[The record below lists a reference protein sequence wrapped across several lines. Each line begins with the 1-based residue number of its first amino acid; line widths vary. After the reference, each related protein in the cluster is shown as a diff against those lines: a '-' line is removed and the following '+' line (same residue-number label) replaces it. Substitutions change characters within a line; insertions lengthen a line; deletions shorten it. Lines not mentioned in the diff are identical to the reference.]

1 MLAHPLSYL
10 EAPTVEVMKPTT
22 NLKTI
27 IINADLTVITAE
39 DLIDYNEQYNED
51 KATFS
56 WAE

>member
-39 DLIDYNEQYNED
+39 DLIDYEQYNED

>member
-10 EAPTVEVMKPTT
+10 EAPTVEVMKPVN
-22 NLKTI
+22 NLRTI
-27 IINADLTVITAE
+27 VINSDLTVITVE
-39 DLIDYNEQYNED
+39 DLTDYDEYNED

>member
-39 DLIDYNEQYNED
+39 DLIDYEQDNED

>member
-10 EAPTVEVMKPTT
+10 EAPVVKVMKPTT

-39 DLIDYNEQYNED
+39 DLIDYEQYNED

>member
-10 EAPTVEVMKPTT
+10 EAPAVEVMKPTT

-39 DLIDYNEQYNED
+39 DLIDYEQYNED